1 MVRGVSNKPAQSS
14 PRKSNEARYSAPA
27 AAASRKISHI
37 AKPTVILI
45 GSDKGGVGKTTISRA
60 VLDYLESNNVPTR
73 AFDSEFPHGGL
84 QRFHPE
90 ETSIVDI
97 ASASDQM
104 KIIDTLNTEQVN
116 VTVIDV
122 RAGGLIPLLH
132 AFDDMGFLEAVKNDE
147 VTLIIFHVLG
157 SSIASLDEIVEAAPY
172 VEEARYFLVKN
183 HLNDSTFFEWDPAIH
198 HKYFE
203 TVSTDGEIIIPKL
216 NEMTFEHV
224 DAAGTS
230 FSAFVANKAADGGP
244 ANHSFVLRGYLRT
257 WQDKI
262 AQEFKRIGL
271 LEIIADNRRN

>member
-1 MVRGVSNKPAQSS
+1 VVRGVSNKPPQSL
-14 PRKSNEARYSAPA
+14 PPKSNEARYSEPA
-27 AAASRKISHI
+27 AAAPRKSRHI

-90 ETSIVDI
+90 ETTIVDI

-104 KIIDTLNTEQVN
+104 KIIDTLNTEQMN

-122 RAGGLIPLLH
+122 RAGGLIPLLR
-132 AFDDMGFLEAVKNDE
+132 AFDDTGFLEAVKNDE
-147 VTLIIFHVLG
+147 VRLIIFHMLG
-157 SSIASLDEIVEAAPY
+157 SSIASLDEIAEAAPY
-172 VEEARYFLVKN
+172 VEQARYFLVKN

-203 TVSTDGEIIIPKL
+203 TVSTDGEITIPKL
-216 NEMTFEHV
+216 DEMTYEHV

-230 FSAFVANKAADGGP
+230 FSAFVANKGADGGP

-257 WQDKI
+257 WQGKI
-262 AQEFKRIGL
+262 AEEFERIGL
-271 LEIIADNRRN
+271 REMIASDRRN